1 MENPTALITHPYA
14 LLSVLMLVPVFF
26 ISLERW
32 THWELFEY
40 LPPVIWIFLF
50 PILLSGTKVIPTTSP
65 TYSAVKAFAVPMFI
79 ILMLLD
85 VDIRSTMRVALRS
98 VGVLVVG
105 AFGVVIGG
113 IMAFFLLKGQL
124 EPDAWRGFGA
134 LAGSWIGG
142 TGNLAAVAEAL
153 DTPPSMMGLVVIAD
167 TFIFVLYFPVL
178 FLSKRYAKQF
188 ARFTRVT
195 EDESRRMD
203 EAVSQLEEK
212 KNDAS
217 FVDVLTLFGIGFL
230 LIWLIDRV
238 AAGFPTIEGVFS
250 AKTWEI
256 LLLTTTALLLAMTPL
271 RHVKGTKAL
280 SMALVYLYLSMIGAQ
295 ADIHEAAS
303 APYFMIAG
311 LICIVL
317 HLALCVLAARIFRV
331 DVHLT
336 AVASVAAIG
345 GAASAPVVAAFH
357 KKELVPVSILLAM
370 IGYALGNYLGL
381 LAGYGCRLML

>member
-1 MENPTALITHPYA
+1 MENATVLVTHPYA
-14 LLSVLMLVPVFF
+14 LLAVLMLVPVLF

-32 THWELFEY
+32 TKWKLFEY

-50 PILLSGTKVIPTTSP
+50 PILLSGLKVIPTASP
-65 TYSAVKAFAVPMFI
+65 TYSAVKAFAVPLFI

-85 VDIRSTMRVALRS
+85 VDLRSTMRVALRS

-113 IMAFFLLKGQL
+113 IVAFFLLKGQL
-124 EPDAWRGFGA
+124 DPEAWRGFGA

-153 DTPPSMMGLVVIAD
+153 DTPPTMMGLVVIAD

-178 FLSKRYAKQF
+178 FLAKRYAKQF

-195 EDESRRMD
+195 AEEARRMD

-212 KNDAS
+212 KNDAT
-217 FVDVLTLFGIGFL
+217 FVDVLTLFGIGFM
-230 LIWLIDRV
+230 LIFLIDLV
-238 AAGFPTIEGVFS
+238 AVKLPTQEGVFS
-250 AKTWEI
+250 VKTWEI
-256 LLLTTTALLLAMTPL
+256 LLLTTVALLLAGTPL
-271 RHVKGTKAL
+271 RRVKGTKAL

-295 ADIHEAAS
+295 ADIRQAAA
-303 APYFMIAG
+303 APYFMLAG
-311 LICIVL
+311 VICIVL

-345 GAASAPVVAAFH
+345 GAASAPVVAAYH

-381 LAGYGCRLML
+381 LAGYGCRAML

>member
-1 MENPTALITHPYA
+1 MENPAALVTHPYA
-14 LLSVLMLVPVFF
+14 LLAVLMLVPVIF

-32 THWELFEY
+32 TKWKLFEY
-40 LPPVIWIFLF
+40 LPPVVWIFLL
-50 PILLSGTKVIPTTSP
+50 PILLSGMKVIPTASP

-85 VDIRSTMRVALRS
+85 VDIRATMKVALRS

-105 AFGVVIGG
+105 ACGVVIGG
-113 IMAFFLLKGQL
+113 ILAFFFLKSQL
-124 EPDAWRGFGA
+124 DPEAWRGFGA
-134 LAGSWIGG
+134 LTASWIGG

-153 DTPPSMMGLVVIAD
+153 DTPPAMMGLVVIAD

-178 FLSKRYAKQF
+178 FLAKRYAKQF
-188 ARFTRVT
+188 ARFTGVT
-195 EDESRRMD
+195 EEESRRID
-203 EAVSQLEEK
+203 EAVGKLEEK
-212 KNDAS
+212 KSDAS
-217 FVDVLTLFGIGFL
+217 YVDVLTLFGVGFL
-230 LIWLIDRV
+230 LIWLIDLV
-238 AAGFPTIEGVFS
+238 AVRFPTQEGVFS

-256 LLLTTTALLLAMTPL
+256 LLLTTVALILAATPL
-271 RHVKGTKAL
+271 RRVKGTKAL

-295 ADIHEAAS
+295 ADIREAAS
-303 APYFMIAG
+303 APYFMLAG
-311 LICIVL
+311 VICILL
-317 HLALCVLAARIFRV
+317 HLLFCVVAARLFRV

-345 GAASAPVVAAFH
+345 GAASAPVVAAYH

-381 LAGYGCRLML
+381 LAGYGCRAML

>member
-1 MENPTALITHPYA
+1 MEQPATLISHPYA
-14 LLSVLMLVPVFF
+14 LLAVLMLVPVLF

-32 THWELFEY
+32 TKWKLFEY
-40 LPPVIWIFLF
+40 LPPVIWIFMF
-50 PILLSGTKVIPTTSP
+50 PILLSGIKVIPTSSP
-65 TYSAVKAFAVPMFI
+65 TYSAFKAFAVPMFI

-85 VDIRSTMRVALRS
+85 VDIRSTMKVALRS

-113 IMAFFLLKGQL
+113 MVAFFLLKGNL
-124 EPDAWRGFGA
+124 DPESWRGFGA

-153 DTPPSMMGLVVIAD
+153 DTPPTMMGLVVIAD
-167 TFIFVLYFPVL
+167 TFVFVLYFPVL
-178 FLSKRYAKQF
+178 FISKRYARQF

-195 EDESRRMD
+195 DEDARKLD

-212 KNDAS
+212 KSDAS
-217 FVDVLTLFGIGFL
+217 FVDVLTLFGMGFL
-230 LIWLIDRV
+230 LIWLIDKV
-238 AAGFPTIEGVFS
+238 AVHLPTQEGVFS

-256 LLLTTTALLLAMTPL
+256 LLLTTVALILATTPL
-271 RHVKGTKAL
+271 RRIKGTKAL
-280 SMALVYLYLSMIGAQ
+280 SMALVYVYLSMIGAQ
-295 ADIHEAAS
+295 ANIREAAA
-303 APYFMIAG
+303 APYFMLAG
-311 LICIVL
+311 IICIAL
-317 HLALCVLAARIFRV
+317 HLVLCVLAARIFRV

-345 GAASAPVVAAFH
+345 GAASAPVVAAYH
-357 KKELVPVSILLAM
+357 RKELVPVSILLAL

-381 LAGYGCRLML
+381 LAGYGCRAML